1 MKLGKNLFPLSTL
14 PHSAVGRASLHP
26 LRFPNWVGQPDQP
39 DQPDQVTTLQL
50 LSCLFLASCQ
60 PDRLPTLLVKRE
72 IWEAGGWV
80 VRKRG
85 KQRGSNTTSNLT
97 LLAPLP
103 PPPVVNMW
111 RLRFKRETKEQMLSA
126 LYFWQ
131 ELSKLKT
138 KFLSGWTKERE
149 GGWGGVG
156 CQPHSAWPKPFVKI
170 LRTWPTNFW
179 QHITKIHRS
188 CQSKA
193 IYKKCLYS

>member
-26 LRFPNWVGQPDQP
+26 VTFPNWVGQP

-85 KQRGSNTTSNLT
+85 KERGSNTTSNLT
-97 LLAPLP
+97 PRPIAPTTSC
-103 PPPVVNMW
+103 
-111 RLRFKRETKEQMLSA
+111 E
-126 LYFWQ
+126 
-131 ELSKLKT
+131 
-138 KFLSGWTKERE
+138 
-149 GGWGGVG
+149 
-156 CQPHSAWPKPFVKI
+156 HVKA
-170 LRTWPTNFW
+170 
-179 QHITKIHRS
+179 KV
-188 CQSKA
+188 
-193 IYKKCLYS
+193 

>member
-1 MKLGKNLFPLSTL
+1 MPTLPLSNQPSYSCTNTNTNHVYWMCSSQFWTTLIGKMKLGKNLFPLSTL

-26 LRFPNWVGQPDQP
+26 VRFPNWVGQP

-85 KQRGSNTTSNLT
+85 KERGSNTTSNLT

-103 PPPVVNMW
+103 PPPVVNM
-111 RLRFKRETKEQMLSA
+111 
-126 LYFWQ
+126 
-131 ELSKLKT
+131 
-138 KFLSGWTKERE
+138 
-149 GGWGGVG
+149 
-156 CQPHSAWPKPFVKI
+156 
-170 LRTWPTNFW
+170 
-179 QHITKIHRS
+179 
-188 CQSKA
+188 
-193 IYKKCLYS
+193 